1 MKKKI
6 ISLIVAQENIENIYE
21 SNKILIEQLLKKFAE
36 VYILNLY
43 NLKIFT
49 TKNLVTI
56 PKNLPEQLKIEKI
69 EFCKKLK
76 EKRLALNYTQEYM
89 AEQLNISLRTYQKM
103 EKDFEVVN
111 FERIISL
118 MKFMN
123 LN

>member
-1 MKKKI
+1 MNESI
-6 ISLIVAQENIENIYE
+6 ID
-21 SNKILIEQLLKKFAE
+21 
-36 VYILNLY
+36 
-43 NLKIFT
+43 
-49 TKNLVTI
+49 
-56 PKNLPEQLKIEKI
+56 PEQLKIEKI

-89 AEQLNISLRTYQKM
+89 AEQLNISLRTYQKI
-103 EKDFEVVN
+103 EQNFEVVN